1 MRIVHKITINGFK
14 SIAHATVELGD
25 INVLIGANGSG
36 KTNLIGAFRL
46 LERVH
51 SQKLQMYVG
60 SDPDRVLHHGRKKT
74 PELNLTLELEQGIYG
89 LTLTAQENRLLIGAE
104 DANNKQQEGF
114 SSSGYGRAESRL
126 EQEAEYSAKKLQQ
139 LGIDPEPSDD
149 WMPNLFSTLRSSF
162 VYDFQ
167 DSSDSSPAKQTCR
180 IDDNRAL
187 RPNAEN
193 LAAYLYLLQ
202 QKHPVNFRHIEEH
215 IRLVAPFFDRFL
227 LAPLA
232 QNERSIKL
240 EWAHKNSDAYFDAYS
255 FSDGTL
261 RFICLATLLLQPEPP
276 ALILLDEPELGLH
289 PFALKILAEMIEAA
303 ASKSQIIL
311 ATQSVTLLNNFS
323 LKDVVVVEH
332 DNTKSSFKRLDETA
346 LTHWLEEFNLG
357 ELWESNVLGGRP

>member
-1 MRIVHKITINGFK
+1 MRIVHEITINGFK
-14 SIAHATVELGD
+14 SIEHAKVLLGD

-46 LERVH
+46 IERVF
-51 SQKLQMYVG
+51 SKKLEMYVG

-74 PELNLTLELEQGIYG
+74 PVLNLALRFEEGFYK
-89 LTLTAQENRLLIGAE
+89 LTLAAQENRLIFVQEEAE
-104 DANNKQQEGF
+104 SVRGDGF
-114 SSSGYGRAESRL
+114 SIGGQGHAES
-126 EQEAEYSAKKLQQ
+126 
-139 LGIDPEPSDD
+139 GVNDD

-187 RPNAEN
+187 RPKAEN